1 MIACIL
7 AAGMGRRLKA
17 MTLDRTK
24 CMVELNGLPLIHHTL
39 SSLIHSGVR
48 RFVIVVG
55 YCKEGVIDYVRA
67 KFPEIDV
74 IFVENELYASTNN
87 IYSLFLAMPRLADA
101 DGVIVAE
108 SDVWVSH
115 DAVAAFLASSGSE
128 VVLASPFQY
137 WMDGTCVVADSPQG
151 QIRGFVSKQ
160 DVVNYPPEALYK
172 TVNWYRF
179 SGQFFSNVYAR
190 FIAAYVQA
198 FGANSYY
205 EDVLKLVSPAL
216 PAGFNLH
223 VIADDAWVEID
234 DEDDYHRALI
244 VTAPKDEAARR
255 LRDNFGG
262 FWKYRYIQDLTLL
275 VNPYFPPAA
284 MTQELGSLFDRLV
297 REYPSKQS
305 ILCRLAAKTL
315 DLASDHQAL
324 GNGLSELLS
333 ILARVLPGAFAVRPP
348 YFLEY
353 RRVFGER
360 LRELATTDPYADWR
374 DGDAGLI
381 VINPNNPSGELMPR
395 DALLQLVSHARRN
408 NRRVLVDESFLD
420 FADPALTLV
429 DAALLREYPNL
440 LVLRS
445 YGKTHG
451 IPGLRLGLLACAD
464 TALVERVRQ
473 ALPIWNVGSLA
484 EAFLELLPRYRTEY
498 LAALR
503 KIAANRDTLEVLL
516 ATAGFEVIA
525 TATNFV
531 LFRMAKDVAAA
542 FETHCYAHGYLVK
555 RIDDRPGMHG
565 CHFRVAIRRE
575 QDNEDFAVV
584 AAEFMRDCGTQSGA
598 ALRRSRPV

>member
-17 MTLDRTK
+17 MTEDRTK
-24 CMVELNGLPLIHHTL
+24 CMVELNGLPLIHYTL
-39 SSLIHSGVR
+39 SSLARSGVQ

-55 YCKEGVIDYVRA
+55 YCKEGVVDYVQA
-67 KFPEIDV
+67 QFPELDV
-74 IFVENELYASTNN
+74 CFVENTLYASTNN
-87 IYSLFLAMPRLADA
+87 IYSLYLALPQLAES

-108 SDVWVSH
+108 SDVWVGN
-115 DAVAAFLASSGSE
+115 DAVASFLASPGSE

-151 QIRGFVSKQ
+151 RIRGFVSKQ
-160 DVVNYPPEALYK
+160 DVVNYPPETLYK

-179 SGQFFSNVYAR
+179 SEQFFSEVYAR
-190 FIAAYVQA
+190 FITAYVQA
-198 FGANSYY
+198 FGTNSYY

-216 PAGFNLH
+216 PAGFNVH
-223 VIADDAWVEID
+223 VIHDDTWVEID
-234 DEDDYHRALI
+234 DEDDYRRALI
-244 VTAPKDEAARR
+244 VTAPRDDAARR

-275 VNPYFPPAA
+275 VNPYFPPAT
-284 MTQELGSLFDRLV
+284 MTRELGSLFDRLV
-297 REYPSKQS
+297 REYPSRQS
-305 ILCRLAAKTL
+305 IICRLAAKTL
-315 DLASDHQAL
+315 DIASDHLAM

-333 ILARVLPGAFAVRPP
+333 VLARVLPGTFAVRSP

-353 RRVFGER
+353 RRVFGDR
-360 LRELATTDPYADWR
+360 LEELAPSGGDTYAAWS

-381 VINPNNPSGELMPR
+381 VINPNNPSGELLPR
-395 DALLQLVSHARRN
+395 DALLKLVSHARRSG
-408 NRRVLVDESFLD
+408 RRVLVDESFLD

-429 DAALLREYPNL
+429 DPALLREYPNL

-464 TALVERVRQ
+464 TALVEQVRQ
-473 ALPIWNVGSLA
+473 TLPIWNVGSLA

-503 KIAANRDTLEVLL
+503 KIAANRASFETLL
-516 ATAGFEVIA
+516 AAAGFEVIT

-531 LFRMAKDVAAA
+531 LFRMATDLAAA

-555 RIDDRPGMHG
+555 RIDNRPGLPG
-565 CHFRVAIRRE
+565 CHFRVAVRRE
-575 QDNEDFAVV
+575 RDNEDFAAV
-584 AAEFMRDCGTQSGA
+584 AAEFIRKRHA
-598 ALRRSRPV
+598 